1 MEPLIS
7 SELHPQ
13 DDHLNSSDPPL
24 QRGQAAITT
33 NPDDKEHADMA
44 TEKAILA
51 GGCFWGMQDLIRKL
65 DGVVATR
72 VGYSGGDVPN
82 ATYRNHGTHAE
93 AIEIVFDPERISYR
107 DLLEFFF
114 QVHDPTTKNRQGNDM
129 GMSYRSAI
137 FYLDEEQ
144 CRIAQ
149 DTMADVDASGLWPG
163 KVVTEVEPAGP
174 FWEAEPEHQDYLER
188 YPNGYTCHFVRPG
201 WRLPKRAEAAAS

>member
-1 MEPLIS
+1 M
-7 SELHPQ
+7 
-13 DDHLNSSDPPL
+13 
-24 QRGQAAITT
+24 T
-33 NPDDKEHADMA
+33 

-65 DGVVATR
+65 DGVISTR

-93 AIEIVFDPERISYR
+93 AIEIIFDPERISYR

-114 QVHDPTTKNRQGNDM
+114 QVHDPTTKNRQGNDI
-129 GMSYRSAI
+129 GTSYRSAI
-137 FYLDEEQ
+137 FYTRRRAERVAE
-144 CRIAQ
+144 
-149 DTMADVDASGLWPG
+149 DTIADVDASGLWPG

-201 WRLPKRAEAAAS
+201 LETAEAARENSQLDRMERLGTSGAR